1 MNEEYI
7 PDGVDESGNFV
18 QYSLTDRIKSV
29 VTANYSPDCSRGRI
43 FGAVKFLQSRPE
55 ILLRNHII
63 SVSTGLALWYLSGLK
78 VNYTLPVAL
87 LGGSIIGALATTLY
101 DHYRGVQYT
110 PPDPRDGLEK
120 RIDTNVE

>member
-1 MNEEYI
+1 MPGDNCFQIVVSCMVLRVVSLSCFLIATFLYFCFFERSMNEEYI

-63 SVSTGLALWYLSGLK
+63 SVSTGLALWY
-78 VNYTLPVAL
+78 
-87 LGGSIIGALATTLY
+87 
-101 DHYRGVQYT
+101 
-110 PPDPRDGLEK
+110 
-120 RIDTNVE
+120 